1 MRGIAAVCAGLML
14 GALYVP
20 LVRAEVVDG
29 SRGRLAALA
38 AAYPDA
44 LDRIEGGDLVWRDG
58 SRMAVDDGAGPKSF
72 EGWLARPDIKDMVAF
87 VYPAGQPA
95 QAPPQNFDPGRARNA
110 AFFDKLYGNCR
121 NGEVEKSLVTVLW
134 LPKKYGKAI
143 VFNGRH
149 GAAARLSAVSE
160 RLDRLPASF
169 DVFLMPPAGT
179 YNCRVIAGTD
189 RVSAHGHGIAI
200 DIAIK
205 RAHYWR
211 WSGGQGA
218 GAGGAAAFRNEIPAE
233 IVSAF
238 EAEGF
243 IWGGRWS
250 HFDTM
255 HFEYRPELARPM
267 LR

>member
-1 MRGIAAVCAGLML
+1 ML

-20 LVRAEVVDG
+20 LVRAEVADGVSGRVD
-29 SRGRLAALA
+29 RGRMAALV

-44 LDRIEGGDLVWRDG
+44 LDRLEGGDLVWRDG
-58 SRMAVDDGAGPKSF
+58 SRMAVDDGSGPKSF
-72 EGWLARPDIKDMVAF
+72 EDWLARPDIKDMLAF

-95 QAPPQNFDPGRARNA
+95 QPPPQNFDPGRARNA

-121 NGEVEKSLVTVLW
+121 NGEVEKNLVTVLW

-143 VFNGRH
+143 AFNGRH
-149 GAAARLSAVSE
+149 GAAAHLAAVSE

-169 DVFLMPPAGT
+169 DVFLLPPAGT

-211 WSGGQGA
+211 WPAGAQGA
-218 GAGGAAAFRNEIPAE
+218 GTQRTGAGSEAAYRNEIPAE

-255 HFEYRPELARPM
+255 HFEYRPELARPTP
-267 LR
+267 R